1 MCVIFLHSVDGWVR
15 PAGIRRAATRSIA
28 SGTLSSKLGLSSTS
42 VVCQSS
48 KLNDEDKPANNNEE
62 SRKTKPKKKKTK
74 KKGQSLD
81 QVVDVSSEHLE
92 SDKQGNDGEKRGD
105 SGETQLMNLKEIM
118 DLHYS
123 RKK

>member
-1 MCVIFLHSVDGWVR
+1 
-15 PAGIRRAATRSIA
+15 
-28 SGTLSSKLGLSSTS
+28 

-74 KKGQSLD
+74 NKGQSLD